1 MFFKQI
7 RRNAAK
13 NRKGNGLFFGSL
25 VIAIVAFYTLL
36 SLGEQDVM
44 RYLATVESD
53 AVGKLM
59 MLLPVVYAVSLFFV
73 FFLVYFACKYQ
84 TDSRRKE
91 FGLYL
96 MLGMKRGRL
105 FFMLFLET
113 LWSSVISLAVGLPV
127 ALFLTEGI
135 SLATAKIVGLGI
147 IGHHFSFSP
156 DAILWTVCGFVVVQI
171 LSMLII
177 CMGLGKTETAEFFRS
192 GAAKKQTS
200 LSGVKST
207 LCFVGGIGL
216 LSAAYYLGMFRMHT
230 LSVVVMLAVILCGIP
245 GTFLLYRG
253 LGGFLGQHIRRKSS
267 DAVGLQTFTA
277 RQVQE
282 NVLSQ
287 HKSLAVSS
295 LLLLMALSCISYG
308 ISMGLG
314 RSGSSRSVDF
324 SLFGEEEQVDT
335 VLERADIREMVK
347 DSYPLYLSMV
357 KHGYFRDE
365 EKAFDTA
372 KLKEALRTV
381 NGSESLIENIIENLH
396 IEYVIA
402 ESSYNRILKNI
413 GKEELKLSGHEVAIY
428 TSDANAG
435 DFGLI
440 LTKAFG
446 SKTSIGIDGIEY
458 RIRPALCMDNV
469 VADRAITLYMALVVP
484 DELYTQ
490 LARYPEAYCRNVS
503 LTDEIVDGMGLMQA
517 VQKMDAQLAD
527 SGIKYDSYLGG
538 IGRNLFYTVAASYL
552 TVYLGVLFWL
562 IANTVIGLKYLISQR
577 QTRRRYETLTMLGA
591 DTPSM
596 RRSVRQQIG
605 NYFALVLTVAL
616 VSSVAAIYTM
626 FTSFTKLP
634 VGTSIS
640 TVALLS
646 VLALAFFAIIET
658 LYIGVVKRTAIREIN
673 QIEITNRR

>member
-36 SLGEQDVM
+36 SLGEQDVT

-59 MLLPVVYAVSLFFV
+59 VLLPVVYAVSLFFV

-156 DAILWTVCGFVVVQI
+156 DAILWTVCGFVVVQL
-171 LSMLII
+171 LSMMII

-200 LSGVKST
+200 LSGIKST
-207 LCFVGGIGL
+207 LCFVVGIGL
-216 LSAAYYLGMFRMHT
+216 LITAYYLGIFRMHT

-324 SLFGEEEQVDT
+324 SLFGEEEQVDD

-381 NGSESLIENIIENLH
+381 NGSESLIENIIKNLH

-413 GKEELKLSGHEVAIY
+413 GKEELKLSEHEVAIY
-428 TSDANAG
+428 TSDADAG
-435 DFGLI
+435 DFGSI
-440 LTKAFG
+440 LTKAFD

-503 LTDEIVDGMGLMQA
+503 LTDEIVDDMGLMQA

-562 IANTVIGLKYLISQR
+562 IANTVIGLKYLIGQR

-616 VSSVAAIYTM
+616 VSSAAAIYTM

-640 TVALLS
+640 TVALFS
-646 VLALAFFAIIET
+646 ALALAFFAIIET